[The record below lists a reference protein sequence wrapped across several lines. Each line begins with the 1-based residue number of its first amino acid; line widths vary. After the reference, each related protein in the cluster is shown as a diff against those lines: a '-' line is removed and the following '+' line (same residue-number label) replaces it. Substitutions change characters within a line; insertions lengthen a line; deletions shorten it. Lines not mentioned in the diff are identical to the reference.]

1 MNSELRYVIL
11 QEFVKQLDFNSP
23 AAPESFFITYEGK
36 STLSTQIDVES
47 QMDANTGNIFC
58 VNLKLHCSVT
68 LENGNSLFLIDVVYG
83 AIVETS
89 KSLDESELKSLLT
102 VEIPQIIYPHVAVL
116 VHSTTSF
123 SGFNPVMLPNY
134 SFWERK
140 MIEGSAITVH
150 ELYENYQEQYEE
162 SSNSCFENEPDSIL
176 TLKKLL
182 ADVESEDA
190 GKEFLETLK
199 RSGGEISGFSN
210 FTLTRTLFKY
220 LSFINYNT
228 THEIEHDLY
237 AKRLMFFLIVASKDC
252 EWWLVNNNGDK
263 PELFYRYKG
272 TGVDTK
278 ISDLSPKEYFSLAG
292 DLIVNVLTEL
302 HVNIFLIEQ
311 EYGMFDELSNP
322 NPSREEYRSAFHYD
336 ALSSDQKVFVDTLY
350 DEISK
355 TKLEAFTLEL

>member
-83 AIVETS
+83 TIVETS

-102 VEIPQIIYPHVAVL
+102 VEIPQRIYPHVAVL
-116 VHSTTSF
+116 VHGTTSF
-123 SGFNPVMLPNY
+123 SGFSPVMLPNY
-134 SFWERK
+134 SFSEMK
-140 MIEGSAITVH
+140 MLEGCVLDVN
-150 ELYENYQEQYEE
+150 ELHDSNNQYEE
-162 SSNSCFENEPDSIL
+162 SSNFENEPNSIL

-272 TGVDTK
+272 TGVDK
-278 ISDLSPKEYFSLAG
+278 KVSDLSPEEFVSLAE
-292 DLIVNVLTEL
+292 DLIVNVLTES

-311 EYGMFDELSNP
+311 EYGMFDDLSNP
-322 NPSREEYRSAFHYD
+322 NPSREEYRNAFHYD
-336 ALSSDQKVFVDTLY
+336 VLSDEQQEFVDSLY
-350 DEISK
+350 DAISK